1 MIRYNTD
8 GYVPFMLFFVGLSRQ
23 LAYAVAQRLDGIH
36 IKNRLHILHN
46 GSQTFQSHASIY
58 VLLGQI
64 RIVSVSVVVK
74 LGKYIV
80 PYFNIAVAFAAYGTA
95 GLSATVLLAAVI
107 VNLGAGAAGA

>member
-46 GSQTFQSHASIY
+46 GSQTFQSHAGIN
-58 VLLGQI
+58 VLVRQLFIQLAV
-64 RIVSVSVVVK
+64 RSRPAVK
-74 LGKYIV
+74 LTEHDV
-80 PYFNIAVAFAAYGTA
+80 PDFDVAVVLHFFKEQLFA
-95 GLSATVLLAAVI
+95 
-107 VNLGAGAAGA
+107 